1 MKVVWLTKSSFKYKM
16 ELLNRIGEKVSLT
29 VLFLEDKTEYR
40 ASDFYSDLNGNYTL
54 VELKNLKDADK
65 YIQEADIFVDSYYA
79 SKWGFHCTSVARKY
93 KKHSII
99 QADGGI
105 AIKRFFL
112 IEKAISYFMNRHEY
126 ILSSSHVTDKYFNYY
141 IKKPKKT
148 FHYHFSSLN
157 QSDIEKNAKYYTQ
170 KEQFK
175 KELNLDCFV
184 FLSVGQMIPRK
195 GFDILLKAYA
205 KSGLNDSTKLFMIGG
220 KPYDE
225 LIQLKQE
232 LHLDNAI
239 FMDAITKEE
248 LNKYYAAS
256 DAFVFTTREDIWGLV
271 INEALSFGLPV
282 ISSDNC
288 VVAEH
293 FATDENAG
301 MLIEN
306 ENIDQFAEAMV
317 KIYEDYALSNDE
329 STKALSAIKKYTI
342 ENSANEIVSMFNCIM
357 KKEA

>member
-1 MKVVWLTKSSFKYKM
+1 
-16 ELLNRIGEKVSLT
+16 
-29 VLFLEDKTEYR
+29 
-40 ASDFYSDLNGNYTL
+40 
-54 VELKNLKDADK
+54 
-65 YIQEADIFVDSYYA
+65 
-79 SKWGFHCTSVARKY
+79 
-93 KKHSII
+93 
-99 QADGGI
+99 
-105 AIKRFFL
+105 
-112 IEKAISYFMNRHEY
+112 MNRHEY

-148 FHYHFSSLN
+148 FYYHFSSLN

-170 KEQFK
+170 KEQ
-175 KELNLDCFV
+175 
-184 FLSVGQMIPRK
+184 
-195 GFDILLKAYA
+195 
-205 KSGLNDSTKLFMIGG
+205 
-220 KPYDE
+220 
-225 LIQLKQE
+225 LKQE

-248 LNKYYAAS
+248 LSKYYAAS

-288 VVAEH
+288 VAAEH
-293 FATDENAG
+293 FATDENVG

-306 ENIDQFAEAMV
+306 ENIDQFAKAMV
-317 KIYEDYALSNDE
+317 KIYEDHTLCKDE
-329 STKALSAIKKYTI
+329 SIKALSAIKKYTI

>member
-1 MKVVWLTKSSFKYKM
+1 MKVVWLTKSSSKYKM

-65 YIQEADIFVDSYYA
+65 YIKEADIFVDSYYA

-105 AIKRFFL
+105 ARKRFFF
-112 IEKAISYFMNRHEY
+112 IDKAISYFMNRHEY
-126 ILSSSHVTDKYFNYY
+126 ILSSSHVTDEYFNYY
-141 IKKPKKT
+141 IKKPRKT

-157 QSDIEKNAKYYTQ
+157 QSDIKKNKEYNAQ
-170 KEQFK
+170 KEEFK
-175 KELNLDCFV
+175 KELNLNHFV

-205 KSGLNDSTKLFMIGG
+205 KSGLNDSTELLIIGG
-220 KPYDE
+220 KPYDD
-225 LIQLKQE
+225 LINLKKE
-232 LHLDNAI
+232 LHLENAI
-239 FMDAITKEE
+239 FMDAIIKEE
-248 LNKYYAAS
+248 LSKYYAAS

-282 ISSDNC
+282 ISSNNC
-288 VVAEH
+288 VAAKH
-293 FATDENAG
+293 FATDENVG

-306 ENIDQFAEAMV
+306 ENIDQFAKAMV
-317 KIYEDYALSNDE
+317 KIYEDNALRQGE
-329 STKALSAIKKYTI
+329 STKALSVIKKYTI
-342 ENSANEIVSMFNCIM
+342 ENSANEIVDMFYSII